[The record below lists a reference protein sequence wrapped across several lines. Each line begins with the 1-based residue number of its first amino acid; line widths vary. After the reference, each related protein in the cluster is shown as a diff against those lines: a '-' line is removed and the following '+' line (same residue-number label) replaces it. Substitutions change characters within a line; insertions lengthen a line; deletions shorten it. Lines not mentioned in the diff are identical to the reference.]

1 MKVVLGFVLTGVKAT
16 ADFPSYLALAAL
28 KNEYIENY

>member
-1 MKVVLGFVLTGVKAT
+1 MKVVLGFVLTVRLQQN
-16 ADFPSYLALAAL
+16 FPSYLALAAL